1 MKRAV
6 GRTTARPGIFSG
18 RGGRVPSDRAAT
30 GSPQC
35 SCTEDDMRESEQKLG
50 NGLHHRILEYFNQGW
65 VIEDGWRVLALG
77 SYPQTTRVKNIYT
90 GEIFEVGLMIAPA
103 EPIP

>member
-1 MKRAV
+1 
-6 GRTTARPGIFSG
+6 
-18 RGGRVPSDRAAT
+18 
-30 GSPQC
+30 
-35 SCTEDDMRESEQKLG
+35 MRESEQKLG

-103 EPIP
+103 EPIPGFDDRGDADEATAAAVA